1 MPWAVVACTS
11 TSRPPF
17 NSLLIGMSPWTKP
30 PNFLFAVRCY
40 AERFKFCIF
49 VRMPFGCD
57 VWKKSFE
64 VIITSEH
71 FSMGT
76 VRATIT
82 SSNMKIYALFVRVP
96 FATNP
101 PDFFEEPATTAS
113 GESGWFLLKSHSLMQ
128 AGYCES
134 KSFWPLTS
142 LTMVVPHIIYE
153 SK

>member
-40 AERFKFCIF
+40 AGRFKFCIF

-82 SSNMKIYALFVRVP
+82 SSNMKIYALFIRVP

-101 PDFFEEPATTAS
+101 PDFF
-113 GESGWFLLKSHSLMQ
+113 LKSLLRQHQVRVDDFCWSPIHWCRQDIVKVNRFDLLQ
-128 AGYCES
+128 A
-134 KSFWPLTS
+134 WPW
-142 LTMVVPHIIYE
+142 
-153 SK
+153 